1 MNVTVLFVL
10 HLPSAN
16 FQLARVR
23 LITKEMVILV
33 ALKMMY
39 YTFNHSE
46 KKVTV
51 PNLYFHRC
59 VRGNQMYYS
68 ELSKAD
74 TFRIELVGQS

>member
-23 LITKEMVILV
+23 LITKEMVMLV

-51 PNLYFHRC
+51 PN
-59 VRGNQMYYS
+59 
-68 ELSKAD
+68 
-74 TFRIELVGQS
+74 